1 MGLAANLNPI
11 VYITL
16 QSRPVVN
23 SYIIT
28 ISKWKEPTS
37 VKCKTAIQTFA

>member
-1 MGLAANLNPI
+1 MGLEANLNPI

-16 QSRPVVN
+16 QSRPVIN

-28 ISKWKEPTS
+28 NSKWNERTW
-37 VKCKTAIQTFA
+37 VKGETAIQTFA